1 LAEHRRERLDA
12 RLVREGHF
20 ATREA
25 ARRAVMAGQVRVAG
39 QVETKAGTPV
49 SPEVDVE
56 IQRAAVEYVSR
67 GGLKLAHALDAWPIA
82 VAGTVAL
89 DVGASTG
96 GFTDVLLR
104 RGARKVYAIDVGYG
118 QLAWSLRQ
126 DPRVVVRERTNVRHL
141 TPLRL
146 YGHEAPDADA
156 DAGAEADAE
165 ADAESDAESRG
176 AVPSGDPLR
185 SSRPL
190 LGPEPSLPTETE
202 TDADSNTATDQAR
215 LAVIDVSFIGLSKV
229 LPAVRDLLLHGA
241 RPGEAADVVALVK
254 PQFEAG
260 RESVGKKG
268 VVRDPAVHARVMA
281 EVREAAEALG
291 FSIGGVETSPITGP
305 EGNVEFL
312 LWLRISK

>member
-1 LAEHRRERLDA
+1 M
-12 RLVREGHF
+12 REGLF

-25 ARRAVMAGQVRVAG
+25 ARRAVMAGLVRVAG
-39 QVETKAGTPV
+39 RVETKAGSQV
-49 SPEVDVE
+49 SADAALEVQRPEVD
-56 IQRAAVEYVSR
+56 YVSR

-82 VAGTVAL
+82 VGGAVAL

-126 DPRVVVRERTNVRHL
+126 DPRVVVLERTNVRNL
-141 TPLRL
+141 TPERL
-146 YGHEAPDADA
+146 YGTPDAAA
-156 DAGAEADAE
+156 DTTAG
-165 ADAESDAESRG
+165 
-176 AVPSGDPLR
+176 
-185 SSRPL
+185 
-190 LGPEPSLPTETE
+190 TEV
-202 TDADSNTATDQAR
+202 AR
-215 LAVIDVSFIGLSKV
+215 LAVIDVSFIGLAKV
-229 LPAVRDLLLHGA
+229 LPAVRDMLLHGA
-241 RPGEAADVVALVK
+241 RPGESADVVALVK

-268 VVRDPAVHARVMA
+268 VVRDPAVHARVLA
-281 EVREAAEALG
+281 EVQEAAKALG